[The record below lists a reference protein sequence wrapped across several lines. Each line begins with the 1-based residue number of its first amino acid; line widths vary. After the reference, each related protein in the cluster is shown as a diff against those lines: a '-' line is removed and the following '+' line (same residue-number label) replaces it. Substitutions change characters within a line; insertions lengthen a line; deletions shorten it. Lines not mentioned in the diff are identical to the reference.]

1 MSLLTLAAKAASGA
15 RCDGCDVATT
25 SVWRVNGWLG
35 KVLIYIENPD
45 KTENPDFFE
54 KQDMG
59 GKETQGLADVIEYA
73 VQQQKTSKA
82 VENEGETV
90 MRQFVSGVNC
100 SPSTA
105 RDEMIAVKK
114 RFGKEDGTVAY
125 HGYQSFAPGEATP
138 ELAHEIGLALAKKL
152 WGEKYQVLVATH
164 LDRENHLH
172 NHFVVN
178 TVSFVDGI
186 KYHRTEQDYFDMQ
199 RESDRLC
206 REYGLSVIENPQ
218 RGKSKHYGEWRAE
231 QEGRPTYLSLIKAD
245 VDTAI
250 RQSMTE
256 RQFFY
261 HLRQMGYDIKVGKDI
276 TVRPPNYPRGRKLM
290 RNFGEDYSMESI
302 RRRILAQRRPQREHR
317 PEPFRCRLHGDL
329 KQAKKVTGFR
339 ALYFHYCYL
348 LGVFPQKQNRPP
360 RRVPHALREDLVR
373 AQELTDEAR
382 LLSRHRIDTL
392 EQLNA
397 YLYIT
402 VSHKTAEEMADQFGF
417 NEDQREQMAELLADE
432 NNSLW
437 SQVLYGITGGDG
449 EIVTVALS
457 QVGNVGGEPY
467 WSWYGFGSR
476 VEWCACF
483 VSWCANEC
491 GYIEAGVIPKFAA
504 CASQGVPWFQERGLW
519 QLGSY
524 EPRSGD
530 IIFFDWDGDMSA
542 DHVGIVEKVENG
554 RVYTVEGNS
563 GDSVRQ
569 NSYPIG
575 YSDVLGYGCP
585 AY

>member
-1 MSLLTLAAKAASGA
+1 M
-15 RCDGCDVATT
+15 ATT
-25 SVWRVNGWLG
+25 SIWRVNGWLG
-35 KVLIYIENPD
+35 KVVLYVENPE
-45 KTENPDFFE
+45 KTENPAAYGIANTE
-54 KQDMG
+54 HHAP
-59 GKETQGLADVIEYA
+59 QGLSDVIAYA
-73 VQQQKTSKA
+73 VQQEKTGRFLPD
-82 VENEGETV
+82 EEGTPV
-90 MRQFVSGVNC
+90 MQQLVYGVNC
-100 SPSTA
+100 GPSTA
-105 RDEMIAVKK
+105 REEMLAVKK

-290 RNFGEDYSMESI
+290 RNFGEDYSMDNI
-302 RRRILAQRRPQREHR
+302 RKRILAQRRPRRERR
-317 PEPFRCRLHGDL
+317 PEPLRRRLHGNL
-329 KQAKKVTGFR
+329 RQAQKVTGFR

-348 LGVFPQKQNRPP
+348 LGVFPQKRNRTP
-360 RRVPHALREDLVR
+360 RRVPHALREDLIR

-392 EQLNA
+392 EQLTA
-397 YLYIT
+397 YQ
-402 VSHKTAEEMADQFGF
+402 SGAEAEM
-417 NEDQREQMAELLADE
+417 EQLTG
-432 NNSLW
+432 SRK
-437 SQVLYGITGGDG
+437 VLYRKLRTKAVQADPAQQGQIRA
-449 EIVTVALS
+449 EISKLTAQLKEVRREVKLCEDIALRS
-457 QVGNVGGEPY
+457 MSIQEQIQAAREEVPGRDEKAHQEPEQ
-467 WSWYGFGSR
+467 GR
-476 VEWCACF
+476 
-483 VSWCANEC
+483 
-491 GYIEAGVIPKFAA
+491 AA
-504 CASQGVPWFQERGLW
+504 TQGR
-519 QLGSY
+519 
-524 EPRSGD
+524 R
-530 IIFFDWDGDMSA
+530 
-542 DHVGIVEKVENG
+542 
-554 RVYTVEGNS
+554 
-563 GDSVRQ
+563 
-569 NSYPIG
+569 
-575 YSDVLGYGCP
+575 
-585 AY
+585 

>member
-1 MSLLTLAAKAASGA
+1 M
-15 RCDGCDVATT
+15 ATT
-25 SVWRVNGWLG
+25 SIWRVNGWLG
-35 KVLIYIENPD
+35 KVLIYVENPD
-45 KTENPDFFE
+45 KTENPAVFE
-54 KQDMG
+54 KQGMDG
-59 GKETQGLADVIEYA
+59 QEAQGLSDVIEDA
-73 VQQQKTSKA
+73 VRQEKTGRIA
-82 VENEGETV
+82 PDEEGAPV
-90 MRQFVSGVNC
+90 MQRFVSGVNC

-164 LDRENHLH
+164 LDKENHLH
-172 NHFVVN
+172 NHFVLN

-261 HLRQMGYDIKVGKDI
+261 RLRQMGYDVKVGKDI
-276 TVRPPNYPRGRKLM
+276 TVRPLNYPRGRKLM
-290 RNFGEDYSMESI
+290 RNFGEDYSMENI
-302 RRRILAQRRPQREHR
+302 RKRILAQRRPQREHR
-317 PEPFRCRLHGDL
+317 PEPLRCRLHGDL

-360 RRVPHALREDLVR
+360 RRVPHALREDLIR

-392 EQLNA
+392 EQLND
-397 YLYIT
+397 YQSDLKSRLSSITEQRKSLYRQLRT
-402 VSHKTAEEMADQFGF
+402 KAVMADPAGQEHIRAEISELSAQIKELRREVKLC
-417 NEDQREQMAELLADE
+417 EDIALRSTSIKDKIQAAREEVSGKDE
-432 NNSLW
+432 KAR
-437 SQVLYGITGGDG
+437 Q
-449 EIVTVALS
+449 
-457 QVGNVGGEPY
+457 EPEQ
-467 WSWYGFGSR
+467 GR
-476 VEWCACF
+476 
-483 VSWCANEC
+483 
-491 GYIEAGVIPKFAA
+491 AA
-504 CASQGVPWFQERGLW
+504 P
-519 QLGSY
+519 
-524 EPRSGD
+524 P
-530 IIFFDWDGDMSA
+530 
-542 DHVGIVEKVENG
+542 G
-554 RVYTVEGNS
+554 R
-563 GDSVRQ
+563 R
-569 NSYPIG
+569 
-575 YSDVLGYGCP
+575 
-585 AY
+585 